1 MYSGHK
7 QGKGAGVTVKIVS
20 VINYKGG
27 VGKTTV
33 VANLAAELAWR
44 GERVLLIDLDPQAS
58 LTFSFLDVG
67 VWRHN
72 YADHKTIRNW
82 YDAYIDQDLNL
93 ALPALIVSPREINR
107 YVSES
112 VNPGQVDLLCSHLS
126 LINIDLELATRLAG
140 AGPRQSRNNFLRLH
154 ARLRDGLESPAIQE
168 NYDYVLIDC
177 PPNFNIVTKTAIVAS
192 DRVLIPT
199 IPDYLSTLGISQLER
214 HIAELVKDF
223 NEYAGQAGA
232 LDYAPMAPSIMGV
245 APTMVQ
251 VYGGQPINAQ
261 ATFIER
267 IKRTGLPVF
276 DRFIRRVNT
285 PYGTAPQYGVPVVLG
300 SLRGRVSQAEEELV
314 ELTTEF
320 LSRV

>member
-1 MYSGHK
+1 M
-7 QGKGAGVTVKIVS
+7 KIVS

-33 VANLAAELAWR
+33 VANLAAEMAWH

-72 YADHKTIRNW
+72 YADNRTIRNW

-93 ALPALIVSPREINR
+93 ALPSLIVRPRPINR
-107 YVSES
+107 TVSES
-112 VNPGQVDLLCSHLS
+112 ETPGNVDLLCSHLS

-154 ARLRDGLESPAIQE
+154 ARLRDGLETPAIQE

-192 DRVLIPT
+192 DRVLIPA
-199 IPDYLSTLGISQLER
+199 IPDYLSTLGIAELRR
-214 HIAELVKDF
+214 HIAELVRSF
-223 NEYAGQAGA
+223 NEFAAEAGTLA
-232 LDYAPMAPSIMGV
+232 YAPIAPSIMGV
-245 APTMVQ
+245 IPMMVQ
-251 VYGGQPINAQ
+251 IYGGRPISAQ
-261 ATFIER
+261 ATFIESIR
-267 IKRTGLPVF
+267 RTGLPVF
-276 DRFIRRVNT
+276 DQFIRRNNT
-285 PYGTAPQYGVPVVLG
+285 IYGNAPQYGVPVTLG
-300 SLRGRVSQAEEELV
+300 SVSGRGRTVAEQEMED
-314 ELTTEF
+314 LTLEF
-320 LSRV
+320 LNRV

>member
-1 MYSGHK
+1 M
-7 QGKGAGVTVKIVS
+7 KIVS

-33 VANLAAELAWR
+33 VANLAAEMAWH

-72 YADHKTIRNW
+72 YADNRTIRNW

-93 ALPALIVSPREINR
+93 ALPSLIVRPRPINR
-107 YVSES
+107 TVSES
-112 VNPGQVDLLCSHLS
+112 ETPGNVDLLCSHLS

-154 ARLRDGLESPAIQE
+154 ARLRDGLETPAIQE
-168 NYDYVLIDC
+168 NYDYVMIDC

-214 HIAELVKDF
+214 HIAELVNDF

-232 LDYAPMAPSIMGV
+232 LDYAPTAPSIMGV
-245 APTMVQ
+245 IPTMVQ
-251 VYGGQPINAQ
+251 VYAGRPINAHS
-261 ATFIER
+261 TFIER
-267 IKRTGLPVF
+267 IRRTGLPVF
-276 DRFIRRVNT
+276 NRFIRRVNT
-285 PYGTAPQYGVPVVLG
+285 IYGTAPQYGVPVTLG
-300 SLRGRVSQAEEELV
+300 SVSGRGRTVAEREMED
-314 ELTTEF
+314 LTLEF
-320 LSRV
+320 INRV